1 MTVQLSI
8 LDPVPMVAGQRPD
21 QALQAAV
28 RLAQCADRLGYHR
41 IWYAE
46 HHLQAAA
53 ACPAPAVLVASV
65 AAQTQRIRVGSG
77 GVVLRHHA
85 PWHVAETFSMLG
97 SLYPGRI
104 DLGVASGHGASEE
117 VAARLGG
124 GPIEGRLDAL
134 QDALQTLG
142 TQVDAWV
149 LGSSARSAQTAAR
162 LGWYYGS
169 GNVVG
174 DAAPLTQYRRDFSA
188 VRHARPAVSLA
199 VAVVCAENMPRALQ
213 LAASHRAY
221 FSSQGTAP
229 HGAPVPSPEHVLP
242 LSGNALDLYPRL
254 VVGDPATVRAALTAL
269 ARRYDVDELLL
280 LSVLHSAQDRLDSY
294 ALIADAMLNVSVPPA
309 RISAQPGGYL

>member
-8 LDPVPMVAGQRPD
+8 LDPVPIMAGQRPD
-21 QALQAAV
+21 QALHAAV
-28 RLAQCADRLGYHR
+28 RLAQCADQLGYHR

-46 HHLQAAA
+46 HHIQDAA

-65 AAQTQRIRVGSG
+65 AAHTQRIRVGSG

-85 PWHVAETFSMLG
+85 PWHVAETFGMLG

-104 DLGVASGHGASEE
+104 DLGVASGHGASDD

-124 GPIEGRLDAL
+124 GPIEGRIDAL
-134 QDALQTLG
+134 QDALHTLG

-149 LGSSARSAQTAAR
+149 LGSSSRSAQTAAR

-174 DAAPLTQYRRDFSA
+174 DPAPLTQYRREFSA
-188 VRHARPAVSLA
+188 LRHARPAVSLA
-199 VAVVCAENMPRALQ
+199 VAVVCAESMPLALH
-213 LAASHRAY
+213 LAASHGAY
-221 FSSQGTAP
+221 FSAQGTAP
-229 HGAPVPSPEHVLP
+229 HGAPVPPPDHLP
-242 LSGNALDLYPRL
+242 PLGGNALDLYPRL

-269 ARRYDVDELLL
+269 ARRYDADELLL
-280 LSVLHSAQDRLDSY
+280 LSVLHGAQARIDSY
-294 ALIADAMLNVSVPPA
+294 TLIADAMLKVSVPPA
-309 RISAQPGGYL
+309 RIPAQPGGYL